1 MATMDPKK
9 QFVQM
14 NELDIGL
21 GRSHINSQDQIE
33 LPKRRSTSSSS
44 SSDFD
49 SVQPDTQSSTHQLV
63 KKVKQKKRHA
73 SVKIRE
79 ALHIPK
85 PADDVK
91 ELEPEALVLAD
102 TAAVGESESRLDDKS
117 TAPERHG
124 VKDMLRYPIDTVKK
138 MGWSQGNQELAY
150 NIAVSEMPHGQEVD
164 LVQAATTASQA
175 QTEEEKQQAEEKLS
189 EMLRQRQNTYVR
201 WSLDRHVTKL
211 RVLPRDTIKLKPRSD
226 FATKDSQGNTT
237 TDWKQYITHLLD
249 YYAHQY
255 GGQYIGYAS
264 SPPTPSK
271 ETIMPNIERLIVATS
286 PFQEFLMTTRRVYR
300 WENPRETEKYLIIYA
315 ALWYF
320 NLLLPGILSEIL
332 YLVAQRRWHTQTMQD
347 LREDIQHRENTH
359 RTALSLTEF
368 IEKRGNQNWAH
379 DLLQKIGPWLMIQ
392 LADLANIFETVRNFY
407 EWRKP
412 MRTLSVLVLL
422 ASFILVTLLA
432 PLWLLVKTA
441 TLMMG
446 VTFFCLF
453 PVSVNCQEYRLLV
466 SPAKRL
472 FWNIPTHAEWAVRFV
487 QAEGLRVLAEC
498 GREQQQQG
506 QCAQGETSPTV
517 PGKQDT
523 RDFASYPAHFQKS
536 PGHLIISATGIRFQT
551 TYSPHVVLFA
561 LSYDKLC
568 NLEKQ
573 DRHVEKVAKILK
585 AYEKDLRLVD
595 EEGREWLVQGMEK
608 RDEVFSQIVGFSRRE
623 WQVVW

>member
-138 MGWSQGNQELAY
+138 MGWSQGNQELAD

-300 WENPRETEKYLIIYA
+300 WENPAK
-315 ALWYF
+315 
-320 NLLLPGILSEIL
+320 
-332 YLVAQRRWHTQTMQD
+332 QK
-347 LREDIQHRENTH
+347 NTSSSTPH
-359 RTALSLTEF
+359 Y
-368 IEKRGNQNWAH
+368 EKRGNQNWAH
-379 DLLQKIGPWLMIQ
+379 DLLQEIGPWLMIQ

-498 GREQQQQG
+498 GREQKQQG